1 MSMRCTA
8 CFVCLCL
15 VFLFTFLENKTFTP
29 IYRVP
34 PINVLFIFEAEIEIE
49 LNNIFYARTT

>member
-1 MSMRCTA
+1 MSMRYAA
-8 CFVCLCL
+8 CFVCLCF
-15 VFLFTFLENKTFTP
+15 VFFFIFPENKAFPP

>member
-1 MSMRCTA
+1 MRYAA
-8 CFVCLCL
+8 CFVCLCF
-15 VFLFTFLENKTFTP
+15 VFLFIYPENKAFTP

>member
-8 CFVCLCL
+8 YFVCLCF
-15 VFLFTFLENKTFTP
+15 VFLFIYPENKAFTP